1 MTMETGREREGGSE
15 EKKRCEIEKL
25 VVTGFN
31 RAGNSTNFIRVES
44 SFRLESFWEGFI
56 NFN

>member
-1 MTMETGREREGGSE
+1 MGEGRER
-15 EKKRCEIEKL
+15 EKL

-44 SFRLESFWEGFI
+44 SFCLERVFVKVS
-56 NFN
+56 